1 MNEIGNKIRT
11 LRKAKGYKQ
20 IDICNNILSR
30 TELSKIENGRRT
42 PSIYQIKYISE
53 ILNTS
58 VDYLLNVNYEKS
70 SDKIKSS
77 QKSSIEY
84 LFNSKQYN
92 KITISFEKG
101 NIFSTND
108 IKNLFFVGS
117 SYYKTEF
124 YTESKKLLLKFI
136 KKYEAISYKSQ
147 EKYCEKYAEALRDLF
162 YIENG
167 GKEENIELSKLH
179 KAKKELERHEKFNC
193 KLYYEILYH
202 IGFVYFCINKYDNA
216 EAIISEL
223 LDKNKEIIN
232 LTIVPDSHLVLSRVY
247 YNTDKYDKSIENLN
261 KALFLYK
268 YSKNDNV
275 IVCNVEYS
283 NIYRFMGE
291 YNKAISII
299 EDVSERYLE
308 EKKIDKI
315 FKLYKSFIYFNMIE
329 YESVSVILKCIRI
342 NDLKCPIKKSS
353 YYFLRGH
360 IAYMN
365 NKYKEAERYLKKSEK
380 YFILNHFYYDLK
392 LLYSDLYNI
401 TRDDKYKSL
410 YEKYSIQHKNS
421 KKNIVESLDIKKYI
435 KKPANG

>member
-1 MNEIGNKIRT
+1 M
-11 LRKAKGYKQ
+11 
-20 IDICNNILSR
+20 
-30 TELSKIENGRRT
+30 
-42 PSIYQIKYISE
+42 
-53 ILNTS
+53 
-58 VDYLLNVNYEKS
+58 
-70 SDKIKSS
+70 
-77 QKSSIEY
+77 
-84 LFNSKQYN
+84 
-92 KITISFEKG
+92 
-101 NIFSTND
+101 
-108 IKNLFFVGS
+108 
-117 SYYKTEF
+117 
-124 YTESKKLLLKFI
+124 
-136 KKYEAISYKSQ
+136 
-147 EKYCEKYAEALRDLF
+147 
-162 YIENG
+162 
-167 GKEENIELSKLH
+167 
-179 KAKKELERHEKFNC
+179 
-193 KLYYEILYH
+193 
-202 IGFVYFCINKYDNA
+202 
-216 EAIISEL
+216 
-223 LDKNKEIIN
+223 N

-365 NKYKEAERYLKKSEK
+365 NKYKEAELE
-380 YFILNHFYYDLK
+380 
-392 LLYSDLYNI
+392 YNFC
-401 TRDDKYKSL
+401 RQ
-410 YEKYSIQHKNS
+410 EN
-421 KKNIVESLDIKKYI
+421 
-435 KKPANG
+435 

>member
-1 MNEIGNKIRT
+1 
-11 LRKAKGYKQ
+11 
-20 IDICNNILSR
+20 
-30 TELSKIENGRRT
+30 
-42 PSIYQIKYISE
+42 
-53 ILNTS
+53 
-58 VDYLLNVNYEKS
+58 
-70 SDKIKSS
+70 
-77 QKSSIEY
+77 
-84 LFNSKQYN
+84 
-92 KITISFEKG
+92 
-101 NIFSTND
+101 
-108 IKNLFFVGS
+108 
-117 SYYKTEF
+117 
-124 YTESKKLLLKFI
+124 
-136 KKYEAISYKSQ
+136 
-147 EKYCEKYAEALRDLF
+147 
-162 YIENG
+162 
-167 GKEENIELSKLH
+167 
-179 KAKKELERHEKFNC
+179 
-193 KLYYEILYH
+193 
-202 IGFVYFCINKYDNA
+202 
-216 EAIISEL
+216 
-223 LDKNKEIIN
+223 
-232 LTIVPDSHLVLSRVY
+232 
-247 YNTDKYDKSIENLN
+247 
-261 KALFLYK
+261 
-268 YSKNDNV
+268 
-275 IVCNVEYS
+275 
-283 NIYRFMGE
+283 MGE